1 MSEKTAIVIPARL
14 DSTRLPN
21 KPLIE
26 FNGIPMIIHVANTCR
41 DVFNEKDVYVST
53 PDDQILSIC
62 DSFQIK
68 SIKSSK
74 DAASGTDRLAEFA
87 RITDYSKLINV
98 QGDELLLTKE
108 CLVDF
113 IKKTELR
120 TNCTV
125 GITKINSNEEFK
137 KTSVV
142 KVAKS
147 ADRMIFASRSPI
159 PNLSYSKTEI
169 SYKHT
174 GLYMFTKD
182 SLELFSNLIPG
193 ELEITE
199 KVEILRFIEN
209 RVPVD
214 VVEVSDYAFTIDTVE
229 DVEMAK
235 SILETT

>member
-41 DVFNEKDVYVST
+41 EVFDGQNVYVST

-62 DSFQIK
+62 DTFQIK

-74 DAASGTDRLAEFA
+74 NAASGTDRLAEFA
-87 RITDYSKLINV
+87 RAKDYTKVINV

-108 CLVDF
+108 CLANF
-113 IKKTELR
+113 IEKTENR

-125 GITKINSNEEFK
+125 GITKIISKEEFNK
-137 KTSVV
+137 ASVV

-147 ADRMIFASRSPI
+147 GDRMVFASRSPI
-159 PNLSYSKTEI
+159 PNLSYSKSKI
-169 SYKHT
+169 RYKHT

-182 SLELFSNLIPG
+182 SLELFSTLTPG

-229 DVEMAK
+229 DVEMAN
-235 SILETT
+235 SILETK

>member
-41 DVFNEKDVYVST
+41 EVFDGENIYVST
-53 PDDQILSIC
+53 PDDQILSFC
-62 DSFQIK
+62 DSFKIK

-74 DAASGTDRLAEFA
+74 NAASGTDRLAEFA
-87 RITDYSKLINV
+87 RITDYSKVINV

-108 CLVDF
+108 CLADF
-113 IKKTELR
+113 LEKTEHR

-125 GITKINSNEEFK
+125 GITKIISNEEFN

-147 ADRMIFASRSPI
+147 DDRMIFASRSPI
-159 PNLSYSKTEI
+159 PNLSYSKSEI

-182 SLELFSNLIPG
+182 SLELFSSLTPG

-214 VVEVSDYAFTIDTVE
+214 VVEVSNYAFTIDTVE

-235 SILETT
+235 SILETK